1 MPTRLPGSPLE
12 EAIAECTSSESP
24 TSATDMRREYSPSM
38 AIIYFIVMGIIIGAL
53 ARLLIPGR
61 QKIGMLL
68 TILLGVAGAVIGG
81 VVASLL
87 GTGRVGNMNT
97 IGFIVALIASVGLV
111 AAAEA
116 AGIGR
121 GQDDHALGGRRGLT
135 RR

>member
-1 MPTRLPGSPLE
+1 
-12 EAIAECTSSESP
+12 
-24 TSATDMRREYSPSM
+24 MRREYSPSM